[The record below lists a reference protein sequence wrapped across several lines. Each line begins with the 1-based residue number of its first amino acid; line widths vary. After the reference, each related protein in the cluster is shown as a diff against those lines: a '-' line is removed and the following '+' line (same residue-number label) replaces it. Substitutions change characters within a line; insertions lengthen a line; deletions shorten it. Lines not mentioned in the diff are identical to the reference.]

1 MRKPRALALC
11 LPLFLPLCLAATSFA
26 QSPAKA
32 PAKASTIAP
41 KHADEEVADRLVPR
55 YLLQDHLGRAV
66 MPNDFR
72 GRLQLV
78 TFGFTSCPDVCP
90 TTLHAYKQILDG
102 LGKKAEQL
110 QAIFISVDPERDT
123 ASMLHEY
130 TSAFDSRIL
139 GLRGSP
145 ELLLSAAKSFNVR
158 YEKVRE
164 PGAAA
169 DVYTMDHSA
178 GVFLL
183 GSDGRFLVKFAHIAS
198 PQEISARILELMASD
213 HTLRPK
219 DRR

>member
-1 MRKPRALALC
+1 MRQLPAWALC
-11 LPLFLPLCLAATSFA
+11 LCLILALPAFA
-26 QSPAKA
+26 ES
-32 PAKASTIAP
+32 SLRTP
-41 KHADEEVADRLVPR
+41 KHSDEAVETDQLMPR

-66 MPNDFR
+66 MHSDFR

-90 TTLHAYKQILDG
+90 TTLLAFKNILEG
-102 LGKKAEQL
+102 LGEHADQL

-123 ASMLHEY
+123 ASLLHAY

-145 ELLLSAAKSFNVR
+145 ELLQRAAQSFKVR

-164 PGAAA
+164 PGAPE
-169 DVYTMDHSA
+169 DVYTMNHSA
-178 GVFLL
+178 GMYLL
-183 GSDGRFLVKFAHIAS
+183 GSDGRFLVKFATNAA
-198 PQEISARILELMASD
+198 PGEVAARILKLIAAD
-213 HTLRPK
+213 HSLSTK